1 MAEFFGAAAI
11 HSRRLGVIKTPSVH
25 VKHVAAIMLRL
36 GAAITSTA
44 KKQKTTKQNKKEKL
58 GKTPEIP
65 CESNQAEFALTPVLS
80 LKHNNC

>member
-1 MAEFFGAAAI
+1 MAEFFGAAAV

-44 KKQKTTKQNKKEKL
+44 KQNKKKSREN
-58 GKTPEIP
+58 
-65 CESNQAEFALTPVLS
+65 SRNSWQAELIAGDALTPVVNL
-80 LKHNNC
+80 